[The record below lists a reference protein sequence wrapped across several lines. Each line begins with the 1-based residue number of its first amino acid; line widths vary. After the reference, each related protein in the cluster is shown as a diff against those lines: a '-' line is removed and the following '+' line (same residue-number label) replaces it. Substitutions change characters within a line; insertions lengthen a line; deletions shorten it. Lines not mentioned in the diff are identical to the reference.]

1 VLELFEQF
9 GIWAVVDIAIIAT
22 IIYNLLILL
31 RGTRAMQMVM
41 GLVIIFG
48 SVFLFTQFYP
58 LNTLKWMVNKF
69 YPSLIIVIVIIFQDD
84 IRRVLSGMG
93 KKGLLATGEPISSKA
108 LLDEIT
114 RAATAL
120 ASQRIGAL
128 ITIERDIILSRYIE
142 VGVLLDARVSK
153 EILMAIFHPTSPI
166 HDGSVIIQQGRISA
180 AGCFLPLT
188 RDDDIDT
195 NMGTRHRA
203 AIGITQETD
212 AVVVLV
218 SEEGGSISLVAD
230 GKVSRGLTPKELRK
244 ALRNLLSA
252 GTEKTQKP
260 VEKLSFRRG
269 LGNWALINKMRIFR
283 SHEKEEA

>member
-1 VLELFEQF
+1 MLELFQQF
-9 GIWAVVDIAIIAT
+9 GAWAVVDILIIAAII
-22 IIYNLLILL
+22 YYLLILL

-58 LNTLKWMVNKF
+58 LNTLKWMMNKF
-69 YPSLIIVIVIIFQDD
+69 YPSLITVIVIIFQDD

-93 KKGLLATGEPISSKA
+93 KKSFLASTEPLSSKA

-128 ITIERDIILSRYIE
+128 ITIERSIILNRYIE
-142 VGVLLDARVSK
+142 VGVLLDARMSK

-166 HDGSVIIQQGRISA
+166 HDGSVIVQEGRISA

-188 RDDDIDT
+188 RSEDLDP

-203 AIGITQETD
+203 AIGITEETD

-218 SEEGGSISLVAD
+218 SEEGASISLVAD
-230 GKVSRGLTPKELRK
+230 GKVSRGLAPKELRK

-252 GTEKTQKP
+252 ELQKGQKP
-260 VEKLSFRRG
+260 QEKKLKTIG
-269 LGNWALINKMRIFR
+269 KWQLLHKLGFFR
-283 SHEKEEA
+283 SAEKEEG